1 MLVCFRYA
9 LFAECWI
16 VPPLD
21 RLETKHE
28 TKQRTVHALRENMTS
43 ELDRAG
49 GAFEESLGLG

>member
-43 ELDRAG
+43 
-49 GAFEESLGLG
+49 